1 MRRQE
6 AAALRSGRMWP
17 MESPLHR
24 YLADIHHAMNAGAF
38 YSALALSVAI
48 PDICGAIEY
57 PNEKGGKRYREWFD
71 QWCAMLKSYLTAED
85 CYAIRCSYLHQG
97 VDEFGGSSAIA
108 ARLTHIE
115 FTVGQ
120 VAGGG
125 WSLSYV
131 PSSQG
136 PEAKGAMRIPVEDF
150 CRDMTTS
157 ADAWCRSRADDPR
170 IAAALSRLIEFRP
183 AS

>member
-1 MRRQE
+1 M
-6 AAALRSGRMWP
+6 SP

-24 YLADIHHAMNAGAF
+24 YLADIHYAMEAGAF

-57 PNEKGGKRYREWFD
+57 PDEKLVGKRYRDWFD
-71 QWCAMLKSYLTAED
+71 LSCYMLQSYLSAAD

-97 VDEFGGSSAIA
+97 IDEFGGPSAIA

-115 FTVGQ
+115 FTIGK
-120 VAGGG
+120 AAGG
-125 WSLSYV
+125 WSLSFL
-131 PSSQG
+131 PSAQG
-136 PEAKGAMRIPVEDF
+136 PEAKGAVRIPVEDF

-157 ADAWCRSRADDPR
+157 GHTWYKSRASDQR
-170 IAAALSRLIEFRP
+170 VTSALARLIEFHQ
-183 AS
+183 AK

>member
-1 MRRQE
+1 M
-6 AAALRSGRMWP
+6 LP

-48 PDICGAIEY
+48 PDVCGSIEY
-57 PNEKGGKRYREWFD
+57 PDEKGVGKRYRDWFD
-71 QWCAMLKSYLTAED
+71 LSCYMLQSYLSAED

-97 VDEFGGSSAIA
+97 IDEFGGPSAIA

-115 FTVGQ
+115 FTVGM
-120 VAGGG
+120 AAGG
-125 WSLSYV
+125 WSLSYL
-131 PSSQG
+131 PSVHG
-136 PEAKGAMRIPVEDF
+136 PEAKGAVRIPVEDF

-157 ADAWCRSRADDPR
+157 ANSWWKSRSSDPR
-170 IAAALSRLIEFRP
+170 VASALARLIEFHQ
-183 AS
+183 AK

>member
-1 MRRQE
+1 
-6 AAALRSGRMWP
+6 

-24 YLADIHHAMNAGAF
+24 YLADIHYAMNAGAF

-57 PNEKGGKRYREWFD
+57 PDEKLVSKRYRDWFE
-71 QWCAMLKSYLTAED
+71 QCCYMLQSYLNAAD

-97 VDEFGGSSAIA
+97 LDEFDGSSAVA

-115 FTVGQ
+115 FTVGKT
-120 VAGGG
+120 AGG
-125 WSLSYV
+125 WSLSFI
-131 PSSQG
+131 PSAHG
-136 PEAKGAMRIPVEDF
+136 PEAKGAVRIPVEDF

-157 ADAWCRSRADDPR
+157 GDAWYKSRASDSR
-170 IAAALSRLIEFRP
+170 VTSALARLIEFRP

>member
-1 MRRQE
+1 
-6 AAALRSGRMWP
+6 

-24 YLADIHHAMNAGAF
+24 YLADIHYALKAGAF

-48 PDICGAIEY
+48 PDICGGIEY
-57 PNEKGGKRYREWFD
+57 PDEKSVGKRYRDWFD
-71 QWCAMLKSYLTAED
+71 QWCAMLQSYLDAAD

-97 VDEFGGSSAIA
+97 IDEFSGPNAVA

-115 FTVGQ
+115 FTVGMTD
-120 VAGGG
+120 GG

-131 PSSQG
+131 PSALG
-136 PEAKGAMRIPVEDF
+136 PEAKGAVRIPVEDF

-157 ADAWCRSRADDPR
+157 ADAWCRSRSSDPR
-170 IAAALSRLIEFRP
+170 VASALARLIEFRP
-183 AS
+183 AG